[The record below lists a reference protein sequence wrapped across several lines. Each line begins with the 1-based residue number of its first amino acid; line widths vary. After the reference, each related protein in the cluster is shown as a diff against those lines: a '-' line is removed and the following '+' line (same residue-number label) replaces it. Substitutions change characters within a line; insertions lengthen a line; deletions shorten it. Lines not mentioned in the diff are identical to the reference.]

1 MRGGGR
7 GDRWLREASCYR
19 GGGEEGGG
27 FITLDSGAVNSAVG
41 LSVHPA
47 PLPLACLA
55 ESIERA
61 FPINA
66 GVNKHLYN
74 ATMGRKLGSIHS
86 PFIIRRRG
94 DNVLL

>member
-19 GGGEEGGG
+19 GEGGGIG
-27 FITLDSGAVNSAVG
+27 FITLDSGAVNSAAC

-55 ESIERA
+55 KSIERA
-61 FPINA
+61 FPINV
-66 GVNKHLYN
+66 GVNKHLYK
-74 ATMGRKLGSIHS
+74 ATMGGKLGSIQS
-86 PFIIRRRG
+86 AFIIT
-94 DNVLL
+94 